1 MSFSVR
7 GETAANT
14 KLKNLSQEFK
24 RGLLQGGHAA
34 VAIVVR
40 TAQQGIANGS
50 KSGRTYTTFF
60 RTGRNGGVFPVGTR
74 PAHKASAPGEY
85 SANDTGKLFA
95 SIGGSNTL
103 FQMRVWAT
111 APHAGYQEYGTKKIK
126 PRPNIGN
133 AVRDSDA
140 MVNAVLGQ
148 YTWIAIQ

>member
-14 KLKNLSQEFK
+14 KLKNLGQEFK

-60 RTGRNGGVFPVGTR
+60 RTGRNGGVFPVGSR

-95 SIGGSNTL
+95 SIGGTNSL
-103 FQMRVWAT
+103 FQMRVYAN
-111 APHAGYQEYGTKKIK
+111 AKHAGYQEYGTKKMGA
-126 PRPNIGN
+126 RPNIGN
-133 AVRDSDA
+133 AVRDSNV
-140 MVNAVLGQ
+140 MVTEVLGR
-148 YTWIAIQ
+148 YVWVAIQ